1 MKTKFIFILSSIL
14 FALAACD
21 ESKDND
27 ILDATDK
34 QYVDYELSIVTPIQE
49 IEKKMSESDTC
60 QVMMFAKR
68 LSGTLPQTRG
78 EIIPYQGKITNMGNK
93 KTLWKYGVGENLVPQ
108 VFCGT
113 NIMTDLTISELW
125 KISVTVDLTNEN
137 YAVRGFIGEKSGWSD
152 KNINNPQTR
161 AQLPG
166 GTVDNPEFHTYV
178 WKIISDINGKN
189 YGYTNCYKP
198 LASPNDARIY
208 IRIYE

>member
-68 LSGTLPQTRG
+68 
-78 EIIPYQGKITNMGNK
+78 
-93 KTLWKYGVGENLVPQ
+93 
-108 VFCGT
+108 
-113 NIMTDLTISELW
+113 
-125 KISVTVDLTNEN
+125 
-137 YAVRGFIGEKSGWSD
+137 
-152 KNINNPQTR
+152 
-161 AQLPG
+161 
-166 GTVDNPEFHTYV
+166 
-178 WKIISDINGKN
+178 
-189 YGYTNCYKP
+189 
-198 LASPNDARIY
+198 
-208 IRIYE
+208 

>member
-27 ILDATDK
+27 ILNDTDK
-34 QYVDYELSIVTPIQE
+34 QYVDYELSIATPIQE
-49 IEKKMSESDTC
+49 IEKEMSESDTC
-60 QVMMFAKR
+60 QVTMFAKR

-78 EIIPYQGKITNMGNK
+78 EIIPYQGKITYMGK
-93 KTLWKYGVGENLVPQ
+93 IKTLWKYGVGENLVPQ

-113 NIMTDLTISELW
+113 NVMSDLTISELW
-125 KISVTVDLTNEN
+125 KISVSVDLTNEN
-137 YAVRGFIGEKSGWSD
+137 YAVRGFVGEKSGWNA

-161 AQLPG
+161 DQLPG
-166 GTVDNPEFHTYV
+166 GTVDKPEFYTYV

-189 YGYTNCYKP
+189 YGYSNCYRP